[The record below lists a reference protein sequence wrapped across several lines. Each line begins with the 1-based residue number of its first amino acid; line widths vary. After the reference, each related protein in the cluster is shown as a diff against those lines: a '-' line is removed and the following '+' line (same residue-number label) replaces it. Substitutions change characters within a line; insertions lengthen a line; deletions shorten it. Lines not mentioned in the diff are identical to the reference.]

1 MSPIGSDA
9 FRLVGVA
16 KQKVS
21 PGQLRLAV
29 SIDWIGPDQLR
40 SDLDRPSS
48 KINRRE
54 NIASLA
60 E

>member
-1 MSPIGSDA
+1 MSPIGFDA

-16 KQKVS
+16 QQKVS
-21 PGQLRLAV
+21 LGQLRLAV
-29 SIDWIGPDQLR
+29 SIDWIGPDLR

-48 KINRRE
+48 KINRRG